1 MGAPTDRGFFIL
13 EELNGL
19 QRDLT
24 ALIEPVVESLGY
36 ELVLLQL
43 AGGDGEQIVRLYID
57 HVEGIGV
64 GDCAR
69 VSREVSALMDVEDP
83 ISGHY
88 TLEVSSPGLDRPLVK
103 PEHFDAF
110 VGWEVKIRLVDSIEG
125 RKRYRGQL
133 MARSDDTIEIH
144 VDGETHNFALRD
156 IDTARL
162 VPEE

>member
-1 MGAPTDRGFFIL
+1 M
-13 EELNGL
+13 

-36 ELVLLQL
+36 ELVWLQL
-43 AGGDGEQIVRLYID
+43 AGGDGEQILRLYID
-57 HVEGIGV
+57 HADGIGL
-64 GDCAR
+64 GDCER

-103 PEHFDAF
+103 PQHFDAF
-110 VGWEVKIRLVDSIEG
+110 VGWEIKLRLVDSIEG
-125 RKRYRGQL
+125 RKRFRGQL
-133 MARSDDTIEIH
+133 MARDDETIEMT
-144 VDGETHNFALRD
+144 VDGELHRFALRD